1 MILVVDDLRVFPFHA
16 VYARTSDVAVLALDT
31 VNQLDELWLD
41 HDLGGEDT
49 TMRVVDYL
57 MERGFYDWLLPIG
70 RVFVHTDNTPAGDT
84 IVRCLRNYY
93 PNIVRV
99 DARMMGTHVP

>member
-1 MILVVDDLRVFPFHA
+1 MILVVDDLRVFPFPA
-16 VYARTSDVAVLALDT
+16 TYARTSAEGLSILNVVE
-31 VNQLDELWLD
+31 NIDELWLD
-41 HDLGGEDT
+41 HDLGGDDT
-49 TMRVVDYL
+49 TMAVVDYL

-93 PNIVRV
+93 PTITRV
-99 DARMMGTHVP
+99 DARMMGAHVP